1 MSTAQKQICR
11 GHCIG
16 GFTLLEILIVCTI
29 TAVVLTSV
37 LAVLPKWMD
46 SFEDNNAHAADND
59 RVRDVFARMCDDIR
73 ESGQSCPDW
82 NLYGTSDTITFN
94 RCAGYDGTTKFWGEP
109 ITYSFDTDNGTLVRT
124 SGEESRILCH
134 NVTGLS
140 FTPDG
145 NNVEITLVVSS
156 TGTQERVLTSRLS
169 GLVNTR
175 N

>member
-16 GFTLLEILIVCTI
+16 GFTLLEVLIVCAI
-29 TAVVLTSV
+29 TAIALVSV
-37 LAVLPKWMD
+37 LVAFPKWTD

-59 RVRDVFARMCDDIR
+59 KVRDVFARMCDEIR

-94 RCAGYDGTTKFWGEP
+94 RCAGYDGGIKSWSET
-109 ITYSFDTDNGTLVRT
+109 ITYSFDTYNGTLVRK

-145 NNVEITLVVSS
+145 NNVEVTLVVSS
-156 TGTQERVLTSRLS
+156 TGTRERVLTSRLS